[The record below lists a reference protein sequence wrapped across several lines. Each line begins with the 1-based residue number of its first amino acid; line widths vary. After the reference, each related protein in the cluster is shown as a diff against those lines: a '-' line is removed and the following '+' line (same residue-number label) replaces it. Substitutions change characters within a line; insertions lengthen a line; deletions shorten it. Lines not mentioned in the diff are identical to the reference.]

1 MPASSAV
8 SSIRGHCEEATMTT
22 KPTRPKRRLYT
33 GLLAVQ
39 SAAIVVSAALLL
51 VGVLGFVP
59 GVTTKIDALQLAG
72 NRSEARLF
80 DMFEVSV
87 VLNLIHIAVGVAG
100 LTLVRTY
107 ARARAYLLGGGL
119 LFLGLWI
126 WGLIVNPNG
135 AANVLPVNNADNW
148 LHFGIGVSMIVLALT
163 LAGAKAPTGAGGE
176 ILVQPADSNRPI

>member
-1 MPASSAV
+1 
-8 SSIRGHCEEATMTT
+8 MTT

-51 VGVLGFVP
+51 VGVAGFLP
-59 GVTTKIDALQLAG
+59 GITTKLDALQLAG

-80 DMFEVSV
+80 DVFEVSV
-87 VLNLIHIAVGVAG
+87 LLNLIHVAVGIVG
-100 LTLVRTY
+100 LALMRTY

-126 WGLIVNPNG
+126 WGLVVNPNG
-135 AANVLPVNNADNW
+135 AANIFPVNNADNW
-148 LHFGIGVSMIVLALT
+148 LHLGLGVTMVVLALT
-163 LAGAKAPTGAGGE
+163 LAGAKMPTGAGGE
-176 ILVQPADSNRPI
+176 ILIQRSE

>member
-1 MPASSAV
+1 
-8 SSIRGHCEEATMTT
+8 MTT

-59 GVTTKIDALQLAG
+59 GITTKLDALQLAG

-80 DMFEVSV
+80 DVFEVSV
-87 VLNLIHIAVGVAG
+87 LLNLIHVAVGIVG
-100 LTLVRTY
+100 LALMRTY

-126 WGLIVNPNG
+126 WGLVVNPNG
-135 AANVLPVNNADNW
+135 AANIFPVNNADNW
-148 LHFGIGVSMIVLALT
+148 LHLGLGVTMVVLALT
-163 LAGAKAPTGAGGE
+163 LAGAKMPTGAGGE
-176 ILVQPADSNRPI
+176 ILIQRSE